1 MIAAPICLRRPA
13 IMPGGRLRH
22 LAAALAC
29 LLMGVL
35 AGPAGAQD
43 ARRSPPTAA

>member
-1 MIAAPICLRRPA
+1 MIAASICLRRPA
-13 IMPGGRLRH
+13 FVRNGRPRH
-22 LAAALAC
+22 LAAVLAC